1 MTKKESKKFEMQ
13 MDDEIPEFQVQE
25 DLDDLK
31 VEKLHKRITRISIII
46 PCLVVIIILAAY
58 FDLKKNLSSVNTKGN
73 MGVQTLS
80 KELESRFSSLSI
92 KEANL
97 EETLGKKTAAL
108 EKAAASL
115 QTATKEATTAIKY
128 IRSARKKDNEN
139 IASAIK
145 KIEKTLASIPK
156 DLEKILSDL
165 KAIDKTSSAKLVIFS
180 QFMDSSKNDLLTI
193 RSDISSLKSSKADR
207 TALKDQQ
214 KVYQL
219 ALRQLT
225 TNLEDR
231 IKSVENIL
239 KERGKV
245 NAPAKKQSQTKPEK
259 SMPSNQTKTTSAPSS
274 SSPKET
280 DIPNPGTIIEQD
292 LSQKKPG
299 VIATEPQHAGIFLS

>member
-1 MTKKESKKFEMQ
+1 MTKKESKKFEMP
-13 MDDEIPEFQVQE
+13 MDDETPEFQVQE

-58 FDLKKNLSSVNTKGN
+58 FDLKKNLSSINIEGNT
-73 MGVQTLS
+73 GVQTLS

-97 EETLGKKTAAL
+97 EETLGKKIAAL
-108 EKAAASL
+108 EKAVASL
-115 QTATKEATTAIKY
+115 QTDTEEATTAIKY
-128 IRSARKKDNEN
+128 IRSARKKDNEDT
-139 IASAIK
+139 ASAIQ

-156 DLEKILSDL
+156 DLEKISSDL

-231 IKSVENIL
+231 IKSVEKMLNEL
-239 KERGKV
+239 GKV
-245 NAPAKKQSQTKPEK
+245 QTSPKKQSQTKPEK
-259 SMPSNQTKTTSAPSS
+259 SMSSNQTETTSTPSS

-280 DIPNPGTIIEQD
+280 DIPKPGTIIEQD
-292 LSQKKPG
+292 LSQKKP
-299 VIATEPQHAGIFLS
+299 E